1 VSVVEE
7 AIEESGD
14 GGGVAEEL
22 APVLDGAVGR
32 EDGRGARS
40 GA

>member
-1 VSVVEE
+1 VRMMQE

-22 APVLDGAVGR
+22 APVIDGPV
-32 EDGRGARS
+32 
-40 GA
+40 